1 METKTKKKSLVV
13 RLLLATAASIFLF
26 NCIQILVIAK
36 VDTKIQV
43 ENDCANYD
51 RITDGYAEA
60 VQKTIDGYFLAMDFY
75 MKSDAVMTGTAEEI
89 VDFIRKEDYKRND
102 IFDYILYA
110 TPDGTAY
117 SSFNKQ
123 TNVAGRPYFN
133 AVFQQGKTRFL
144 GDPVLSSTTGQPAMH
159 ITRAVIQ
166 NGRTVGLMAGVVNVG
181 KVIELVNS
189 IKFGD
194 AGYAFLLA
202 SDGMVISHP
211 KKEYSMTKNF
221 ITGYS
226 EGHEDMGALASEM
239 VKGTNGSGWVN
250 GLYGGMDYITFN
262 PVIGTTWSLALS
274 VPKAEIYE
282 SVYNTMRM
290 MIIAAVI
297 IIVSLIAIVGFVLF
311 KTMRPL
317 QSVES
322 AITEIASGNADLTKR
337 IDYNSDNEIG
347 YVVKGFNNFT
357 GKLQSIISEVKSS
370 ESELSRYGESL
381 ALSAQDTGSS
391 ITQILANIE
400 SLRGQIVNQSASVE
414 ETAGAVNQI
423 ASNIDSLNRMI
434 ENQTSGITQASAA
447 IEEMIGNISSINGI
461 MDRMSKSFSD
471 LQEHSESGYSK
482 QQVVNEQIEKI
493 EAQSAMLQ
501 EANSVISS
509 IAEQTNLLAMN
520 AAIEAAHA
528 GDAGKGFSVVAD
540 EIRKLSETST
550 TQSKAIGE
558 QLNQIKDSISEVVS
572 SSEESSN
579 AFKMVSQE
587 IQDTVQLVTQIKGA
601 LSEQN
606 EGSKQISDTIVSLN
620 DNSSEVK
627 GASTEMSQ
635 GNQAIL
641 EEVKRLQD
649 ATSVMKDSMEEMSV
663 GAKKINETG
672 TVLNEISSQVKSS
685 IDKISGQ
692 IDQFKV

>member
-1 METKTKKKSLVV
+1 MKMKKKSLVTT
-13 RLLLATAASIFLF
+13 LLLGVAASVLLF
-26 NCIQILVIAK
+26 NVIQIIVIGKA
-36 VDTKIQV
+36 DSKIQV
-43 ENDCANYD
+43 ENDCENYK
-51 RITDGYAEA
+51 RIAIAYTEA
-60 VQKTIDGYFLAMDFY
+60 IQNKIEGYFLAMDYY
-75 MKSDAVMTGTAEEI
+75 MNSDEVKSGSSQEI
-89 VDFIRKEDYKRND
+89 VDFINQEAHKRNAV
-102 IFDYILYA
+102 FDYMLYA
-110 TPDGTAY
+110 LPDGTAY
-117 SSFNKQ
+117 TDLGTT
-123 TNVAGRPYFN
+123 TNIYGRSYFN
-133 AVFQQGKTRFL
+133 AIFNERKSEFID
-144 GDPVLSSTTGQPAMH
+144 DPVTSKTTGQPVVH
-159 ITRAVIQ
+159 VSRAVVQ
-166 NGRTVGLMAGVVNVG
+166 KGRTVGLMCGVVSVDSIVN
-181 KVIELVNS
+181 LVNS
-189 IKFGD
+189 IKIGD
-194 AGYAFLLA
+194 EGYSWLLA

-211 KKEYSMTKNF
+211 RKEYNMTKNF

-226 EGHEDMGALASEM
+226 EGHEDMGELAKEI
-239 VKGTNGSGWVN
+239 VKGQTGWGWVKGLDGGKDFIAYDGVDNSGW
-250 GLYGGMDYITFN
+250 GLAFSI
-262 PVIGTTWSLALS
+262 PQS
-274 VPKAEIYE
+274 EIYE
-282 SVYNTMRM
+282 SVYNTIRM
-290 MIIAAVI
+290 MVVSGILTVALLSVFIG
-297 IIVSLIAIVGFVLF
+297 IVLI
-311 KTMRPL
+311 KTLQPL
-317 QSVES
+317 RKVES

-337 IDYNSDNEIG
+337 IDYTGNNEIG
-347 YVVKGFNNFT
+347 LVVKGFNGFT
-357 GKLQSIISEVKSS
+357 GKLQAIISDVQSS
-370 ESELSRYGESL
+370 EKELSQFGESL

-400 SLRGQIVNQSASVE
+400 SLCGQIVNQSASVE

-579 AFKMVSQE
+579 AFKMVSQK